1 MSKPKLLN
9 ATSILAF
16 TFIFAITS
24 LDIVL
29 SFMGWKP
36 TFGDDLLAGIIGFL
50 PSVGSVSLSM
60 LIGVTLSWKTKIL
73 SSIIWLFCITI
84 SLTGNFL
91 NMTARAFES
100 LETENIA
107 KVEVSNVKD
116 SNKVQIEEYKKSNQE
131 RVDSL
136 KIASKEQLD
145 IFDQE
150 IAELTK
156 QYETARE
163 ARDFQINDGVNRDGT
178 MGPKARAFQA
188 SMDRVSEEIEK
199 KRNEKRQFQKESTA
213 DLLSLQNELTQGL
226 LQFHEKKSDKVSEAN
241 IDLAETQSDMRGHM
255 PVIRYFL
262 KNADHQRNV
271 VLWGLGL
278 FAAVISLAGPVVSY
292 AMAVHLNHK
301 KLLGTPKPPRV
312 KKKKNKI
319 TKPKKIKQEQPK
331 VTLDKEEVEV
341 VEEEVEVV
349 EDIIESNDVEQPVI
363 SAGEIFNYYSKDM
376 QIESLS
382 SSEVVDTKPVDPT
395 EEQKKASAVELR
407 KRILRNNGY
416 I

>member
-1 MSKPKLLN
+1 
-9 ATSILAF
+9 
-16 TFIFAITS
+16 
-24 LDIVL
+24 
-29 SFMGWKP
+29 
-36 TFGDDLLAGIIGFL
+36 
-50 PSVGSVSLSM
+50 
-60 LIGVTLSWKTKIL
+60 
-73 SSIIWLFCITI
+73 
-84 SLTGNFL
+84 
-91 NMTARAFES
+91 MTARAFES

-199 KRNEKRQFQKESTA
+199 KRDEKRQFQKESTA
-213 DLLSLQNELTQGL
+213 DLLSPQNELTQGL

-331 VTLDKEEVEV
+331 VTLEKEEVEVVEEEVEV

-382 SSEVVDTKPVDPT
+382 SSEVVDTKPVDST